1 MSVRGLVHHIDLTVT
16 DRERSRRFYD
26 AVLGFLG
33 YRRSADHDHGS
44 DWDREGEPF
53 HSIGIIEAR
62 GEGAKRTHDRY
73 SPGLHHFAMRAKS
86 RDDVDALFRKLKKFG
101 AEILDPPAEYPEYGK
116 GYYAVFFADA
126 DGMKLEYAY
135 TPPSGEVRVPP
146 SQDL

>member
-53 HSIGIIEAR
+53 LSIGIIEAR

-73 SPGLHHFAMRAKS
+73 SPGLHQLAWTAES
-86 RDDVDALFRKLKKFG
+86 RDDVDALHALLRDID
-101 AEILDPPAEYPEYGK
+101 AEVLDAPADYPRYGPT
-116 GYYAVFFADA
+116 YYAVFFADP
-126 DGMKLEYAY
+126 DGLKLEFVFGA
-135 TPPSGEVRVPP
+135 TGH
-146 SQDL
+146 